1 MQFFNTT
8 ILPLKVLPLSVRRG
22 YLLLFAITVILFYF
36 TCSYICFYLRFYL
49 SVVYWKIFLFRYLV
63 SINFHVHIR
72 AILDKWDY
80 VSKTL
85 FTIFKGSLRRRI
97 PQWMRALSLYC
108 PIYHIGV
115 TPIYVLKL
123 HLHFID
129 FWQPPEK

>member
-1 MQFFNTT
+1 MGSARFWW
-8 ILPLKVLPLSVRRG
+8 VLLGSGGFWWV
-22 YLLLFAITVILFYF
+22 YLLVITQ
-36 TCSYICFYLRFYL
+36 
-49 SVVYWKIFLFRYLV
+49 YLV

-72 AILDKWDY
+72 AIPDKWDY

-129 FWQPPEK
+129 FWQHQKNNINRNFTLN

>member
-1 MQFFNTT
+1 MLLYLF
-8 ILPLKVLPLSVRRG
+8 LSSFLFKCS
-22 YLLLFAITVILFYF
+22 LLE
-36 TCSYICFYLRFYL
+36 
-49 SVVYWKIFLFRYLV
+49 KIFVSVTNKQYLV

-129 FWQPPEK
+129 FWQHQKNNINRNFTLN